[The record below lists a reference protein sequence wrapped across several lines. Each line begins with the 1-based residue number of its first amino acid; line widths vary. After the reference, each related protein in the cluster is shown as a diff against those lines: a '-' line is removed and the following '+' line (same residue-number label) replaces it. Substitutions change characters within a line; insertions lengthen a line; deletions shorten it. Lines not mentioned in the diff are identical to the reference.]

1 MSTTNIEIVRRS
13 IDAFSR
19 GDLDTILADLA
30 PEFEFEPSGR
40 FVDMRGVYRGPA
52 GFAEFWEAFQAAW
65 DDIEVRVERMED
77 VDDRVLTLGHFH
89 GHGSGSGAEIT
100 AEAAW
105 LHTVKDGS
113 IVHLRS
119 FSSWQEALEA
129 AGQSPGA

>member
-1 MSTTNIEIVRRS
+1 MRSAAEISTRS
-13 IDAFSR
+13 SLTWRPNSNSSHRDAS
-19 GDLDTILADLA
+19 
-30 PEFEFEPSGR
+30 S
-40 FVDMRGVYRGPA
+40 MRGVYRGPA
-52 GFAEFWEAFQAAW
+52 GFAEVWEAFQAAW

-77 VDDRVLTLGHFH
+77 VEDRVLTLGHFH

-105 LHTVKDGS
+105 LHTLKDGS